1 MASPDLL
8 DTVKLAAA
16 VRAKRGELGLRDAAA
31 KIEKLYG
38 KISHA
43 TLSRIEQG
51 KAPDVDTFLRICR
64 WLGAQPTEFSVA
76 GHGSQHAPKRTTQ
89 ELVEA
94 HLRADKTLS
103 ADTTNALV
111 EMIKLAYRQEAKK

>member
-51 KAPDVDTFLRICR
+51 KAPDVDTFLRVCR
-64 WLGAQPTEFSVA
+64 WLGVQPTDFSLA
-76 GHGSQHAPKRTTQ
+76 GHGSQHTSKRSTQ

-103 ADTTNALV
+103 PDTTNALV
-111 EMIKLAYRQEAKK
+111 EMIRMAYRQETKK